1 MSVRLAVWCPC
12 AVFFTSGRAGAGLL
26 ALTMQLSLLL
36 WPVASRWARG
46 SHEQRNIER
55 MLVQLT
61 QPYRPV
67 VIPDDKPVKRF
78 RQVA

>member
-1 MSVRLAVWCPC
+1 
-12 AVFFTSGRAGAGLL
+12 
-26 ALTMQLSLLL
+26 MQVSLLL